1 MKINETIQQITLEN
15 LKPTESVI
23 GAEVKIAEIKSVIEK
38 YGWFDEAAIA
48 VRDKTDGTIYLLD
61 GHHRLAAARELGLK
75 EIPVVIV
82 EFSELANFYLYYNSM
97 EDVRRAADDVKSLR

>member
-1 MKINETIQQITLEN
+1 MKINETVHRIILESIR
-15 LKPTESVI
+15 PTESVI

-61 GHHRLAAARELGLK
+61 GHHRLAAAQELGLK
-75 EIPVVIV
+75 EIPVVIA

-97 EDVRRAADDVKSLR
+97 ETIRRTANNMKRFR

>member
-1 MKINETIQQITLEN
+1 MKINETVQQITLEN

-38 YGWFDEAAIA
+38 YGWFDEAAIV
-48 VRDKTDGTIYLLD
+48 VRDKTNGTIYLLD
-61 GHHRLAAARELGLK
+61 GHHRLAAAQELGLK

-82 EFSELANFYLYYNSM
+82 EFSELANFHLYYNSM
-97 EDVRRAADDVKSLR
+97 ETIRRVANNVKRFR